1 MIAMTKENL
10 KNILTA
16 VRDMIRRN
24 RVAYKDYLG
33 EVTETKTMKILEDV
47 VLFEDQLMLPV
58 ADAAF
63 SGFVVGK
70 AYRVVLNGEEKSVV
84 AKDFSVGAGVL
95 SNAEDLL
102 NPPDDAWALQY
113 NSEEGK
119 MIAES
124 NGAFLGATISVY
136 YDETVTTQ
144 KWSVKKLAYELLPDQ
159 LLSNLEEMMEKL
171 SSQIKSLQ
179 VDPVFTG
186 SFSQNRMPDTDIGT
200 ASHAEGNNTT
210 ASGIYSHAEGRE
222 TTASGTASHAE
233 GRETTAS
240 GIYSHA
246 EGFFTKARENA
257 SHAEGDNTTASGAA
271 SHAEGYATTASGAAS
286 HAEGRETT
294 ASGAY
299 SHAEGFSTTASANY
313 QHVEGIYNI
322 DDGANGDKLHI
333 VGNGTSRK
341 RSNAHTLDKSGNA
354 WYAGDVYVGSTS
366 GTNRDAGSKK
376 LATEAYV
383 DNTKLVITS
392 PGGKKFKVTV
402 DDAGTLSATE
412 VTNTTT

>member
-1 MIAMTKENL
+1 MR
-10 KNILTA
+10 KNNLTA
-16 VRDMIRRN
+16 LFTDLRALILKSRPAYRDF
-24 RVAYKDYLG
+24 LG

-47 VLFEDQLMLPV
+47 VLSEDQLMLPV

-84 AKDFSVGAGVL
+84 AKDLSVGAGVL

-124 NGAFLGATISVY
+124 DGAFLGATISVY

-144 KWSVKKLAYELLPDQ
+144 KWSVKKLAYELLPDR
-159 LLSNLEEMMEKL
+159 LLSDLEETMEKL

-186 SFSQNRMPDTDIGT
+186 SFSQNRMPDTDIGIS
-200 ASHAEGNNTT
+200 SHAEGRRTT
-210 ASGIYSHAEGRE
+210 ASGTASHAEGRE

-233 GRETTAS
+233 G
-240 GIYSHA
+240 
-246 EGFFTKARENA
+246 
-257 SHAEGDNTTASGAA
+257 
-271 SHAEGYATTASGAAS
+271 
-286 HAEGRETT
+286 
-294 ASGAY
+294 
-299 SHAEGFSTTASANY
+299 FSTTASADY

-333 VGNGTSRK
+333 VGNGTSLK

-412 VTNTTT
+412 VTDTTT

>member
-240 GIYSHA
+240 GADSHA
-246 EGFFTKARENA
+246 EGFFTKASENA

-271 SHAEGYATTASGAAS
+271 SHAEGYA
-286 HAEGRETT
+286 
-294 ASGAY
+294 
-299 SHAEGFSTTASANY
+299 TTASANY